1 MIADRLSE
9 CLLNCIEAEVQQS
22 VDELMVKYKSKDNIQ
37 QDIKKFNQVGVQN
50 VGEIRLKDRLSIQY
64 RHLHC

>member
-22 VDELMVKYKSKDNIQ
+22 VDELMVKYKSKGNIQ

-50 VGEIRLKDRLSIQY
+50 VGEIRPKDRLSIQY

>member
-37 QDIKKFNQVGVQN
+37 QDIKKFNQVVVQN

>member
-1 MIADRLSE
+1 
-9 CLLNCIEAEVQQS
+9 
-22 VDELMVKYKSKDNIQ
+22 MVKYKSKDNIQ

-50 VGEIRLKDRLSIQY
+50 VGEIRPKDRLSIQY

>member
-37 QDIKKFNQVGVQN
+37 QDIKKFNQV
-50 VGEIRLKDRLSIQY
+50 
-64 RHLHC
+64 

>member
-50 VGEIRLKDRLSIQY
+50 VGEIRPKDRFSIQY

>member
-50 VGEIRLKDRLSIQY
+50 VGEIRPKDRLSIQY
-64 RHLHC
+64 